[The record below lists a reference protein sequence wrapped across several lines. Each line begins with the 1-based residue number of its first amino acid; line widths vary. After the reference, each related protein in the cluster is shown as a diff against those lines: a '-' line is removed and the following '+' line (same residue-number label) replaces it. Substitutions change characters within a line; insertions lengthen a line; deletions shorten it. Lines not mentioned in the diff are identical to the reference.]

1 MKFILE
7 NIFLIGI
14 ALVSGGLLLWPLL
27 SRRSGSGALGTLEAT
42 QLINTRNA
50 IVLDVREPAA
60 FATGSITGA
69 RNMPL
74 ASLAERAGE
83 LARFKARPLLVVCET
98 GASAGRALDILKKQ
112 EFAEVASLAGGLA
125 AWKQA
130 GLPLVK
136 SMKDQARDQPR
147 QTQKDAPKA
156 RQKGGA
162 SQAKRAKPEIAAKE
176 PLPTSESASVPA
188 VASADDSAKETA

>member
-14 ALVSGGLLLWPLL
+14 ALVSGAMLLWPLL
-27 SRRSGSGALGTLEAT
+27 SRRSGSSALGTLEAT
-42 QLINTRNA
+42 QLINARNA

-74 ASLAERAGE
+74 AALAERIGE
-83 LARFKARPLLVVCET
+83 LARFKARPVLVVCET
-98 GASAGRALDILKKQ
+98 GANAGRALEILRKQ

-136 SMKDQARDQPR
+136 SVKDQARDQPR
-147 QTQKDAPKA
+147 PVQKDAPKA
-156 RQKGGA
+156 RQKGPA
-162 SQAKRAKPEIAAKE
+162 AQTRKAKPGIAAE
-176 PLPTSESASVPA
+176 SPLAARGSVGVPA
-188 VASADDSAKETA
+188 TAAADDSAKEPV

>member
-27 SRRSGSGALGTLEAT
+27 SRRSGSGSLGTLEAT
-42 QLINTRNA
+42 QLINARNA

-74 ASLAERAGE
+74 ATLAERAGE

-98 GASAGRALDILKKQ
+98 GTNSARALEILKKQ
-112 EFAEVASLAGGLA
+112 EFAEVVSLAGGLA

-136 SMKDQARDQPR
+136 SVKDQPR
-147 QTQKDAPKA
+147 PVQKDAPKA
-156 RQKGGA
+156 RQKGGS
-162 SQAKRAKPEIAAKE
+162 SQAKKAKPEISVEAAAR
-176 PLPTSESASVPA
+176 ESVGVPA
-188 VASADDSAKETA
+188 AASADDSAKETV

>member
-42 QLINTRNA
+42 QLINARNA

-74 ASLAERAGE
+74 ATLAERAGD

-98 GASAGRALDILKKQ
+98 GASAGRALAILKKQ
-112 EFAEVASLAGGLA
+112 EFTEVATLAGGLA

-136 SMKDQARDQPR
+136 STKDQARDQPR
-147 QTQKDAPKA
+147 AAQKEAPKA

-162 SQAKRAKPEIAAKE
+162 SQARKAKPEIPAKAAAG
-176 PLPTSESASVPA
+176 ESVAVPA
-188 VASADDSAKETA
+188 AASADDSAKETV